1 MVTASNTIQLGNS
14 AIIRVNTSG
23 EINTATG
30 FKVAG
35 AAASGNYLRGNGTT
49 FISGTIQASD
59 LPASYV
65 DITTDQTAAGN
76 KTWTGTATFNN
87 STYSALFT
95 GGNVGIG
102 STTPAGKL
110 QVVTTESDGN
120 VSSWGTGQL
129 VVGGNGATAGA
140 LGLSYSNSANAAY
153 ISALSPNVAWKDLGL
168 RAKNTLFYYNGTSEG
183 MRLTSTGN
191 VGIGTT
197 TPAAKLDIEGG
208 NLELSGNILLVRNNG
223 DLNHGLKYST
233 GFDGPSLYG
242 FNGGSLG
249 YGLENASTALR
260 WTGTGNVGIGTTSPV
275 AKLEVASGSDKAIN
289 AYTTSGSS
297 SQIGVLGTYNTSGYG
312 AGIAGVGY
320 QGTNPPASVD
330 IGVYGS
336 ASTAGG
342 GLAVWSNGPLK
353 VSDGTQGAGKVL
365 TSDAN
370 GKASW
375 ATPVEI
381 DPKVGALTL
390 NKVPKWNGTTLAD
403 GIVYDNGT
411 NVGIGTTTP
420 NASAVLDAS
429 STSKGFLPPRMTT
442 VQRDAIASP
451 AAGLVIFNTNTNSLQ
466 IYNGSGWGSLITPSA
481 TAVFLPTIVIG
492 TQQWMSKNLDVAFY
506 RNGDPIPQVTDPAA
520 WAALTTGA
528 WCYYNN
534 DPTQGNKYGK
544 LYNWYAVIDTRGLAP
559 QGWHIPS
566 DAEWTTLETTLG
578 GASVA
583 GGKMKEPGTLN
594 WAAPNTGADNSSGWA
609 GLPCGGRLGVG
620 SWISTTYSGK
630 WWSSTDYVGVY
641 GFFRQLYNDNGGIG
655 RDFHERKSGWSVR
668 CLRD

>member
-451 AAGLVIFNTNTNSLQ
+451 AAGLVIFNPNYA
-466 IYNGSGWGSLITPSA
+466 IA
-481 TAVFLPTIVIG
+481 T
-492 TQQWMSKNLDVAFY
+492 SK
-506 RNGDPIPQVTDPAA
+506 G
-520 WAALTTGA
+520 
-528 WCYYNN
+528 
-534 DPTQGNKYGK
+534 
-544 LYNWYAVIDTRGLAP
+544 
-559 QGWHIPS
+559 
-566 DAEWTTLETTLG
+566 
-578 GASVA
+578 
-583 GGKMKEPGTLN
+583 
-594 WAAPNTGADNSSGWA
+594 
-609 GLPCGGRLGVG
+609 
-620 SWISTTYSGK
+620 YSK
-630 WWSSTDYVGVY
+630 T
-641 GFFRQLYNDNGGIG
+641 F
-655 RDFHERKSGWSVR
+655 E
-668 CLRD
+668 